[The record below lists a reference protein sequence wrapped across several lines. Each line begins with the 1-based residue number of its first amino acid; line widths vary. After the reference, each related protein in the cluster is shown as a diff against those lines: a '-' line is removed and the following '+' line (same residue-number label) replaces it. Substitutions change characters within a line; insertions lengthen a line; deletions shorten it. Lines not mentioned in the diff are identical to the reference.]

1 MKKSDSFIP
10 YWELFEI
17 ECTEFLNYKFNDLG
31 FTFTRKGGTNSTET
45 DIAIMKNGAELS
57 CIEAKMPNSQAGQIV
72 ILIKD
77 GKFVFSESSVAPN
90 NIFTQSIIDYIN
102 DNFDKYNGVSTSSIK
117 IDLDEDILY
126 SRIIEHY
133 TNVKK
138 SEFFITGDIK
148 TGHKAIFKCNELKNY
163 FSISAVLRRKRSGTS
178 DLPKKYRKTHLPLIN
193 ESLSNKS
200 IFITNTTEKSS
211 KFYITLNKE
220 IKETSAQYIT
230 CDEFD
235 IFLAPEDDYTYRVKK
250 RSNTNNPNVM
260 FELSLKLTLNEDIGL
275 DEFAD
280 YLNSL

>member
-1 MKKSDSFIP
+1 MKKSYSFIP
-10 YWELFEI
+10 DWELFEI
-17 ECTEFLNYKFNDLG
+17 ECTEFLNSKFNDLG
-31 FTFTRKGGTNSTET
+31 FTFTRKGSTNSTET
-45 DIAIMKNGAELS
+45 DIAIMKNGTELS

-72 ILIKD
+72 VLIED
-77 GKFVFSESSVAPN
+77 GKFVFSQASVAPN

-102 DNFDKYNGVSTSSIK
+102 DNFEKYNNVSTSSIK

-148 TGHKAIFKCNELKNY
+148 TGNKAIFKCNELKNY

-178 DLPKKYRKTHLPLIN
+178 DLPKKYRDTYLPIIDEALSSHSISIKTTYEKN
-193 ESLSNKS
+193 NKL
-200 IFITNTTEKSS
+200 
-211 KFYITLNKE
+211 YVTLNEE
-220 IKETSAQYIT
+220 IKDTATQYIV
-230 CDEFD
+230 CDDFE
-235 IFLAPEDDYTYRVKK
+235 IFLAHEDSSTYRVKK
-250 RSNTNNPNVM
+250 RSNTNNPNIM

-275 DEFAD
+275 GEFTD